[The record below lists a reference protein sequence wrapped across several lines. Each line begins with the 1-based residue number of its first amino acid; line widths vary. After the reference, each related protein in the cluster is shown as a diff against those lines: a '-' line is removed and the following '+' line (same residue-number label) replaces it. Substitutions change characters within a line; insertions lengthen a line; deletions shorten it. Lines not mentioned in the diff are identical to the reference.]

1 MKTVVI
7 FLVGVAALA
16 VSGVFAEE
24 AARTAQ
30 PQTQNANE
38 VSYQKNNELRTYSGC
53 ISEPCSVQP
62 GGALLSFKTHETL
75 TGQYTRPGD
84 YRDMIVTTRYIGR
97 EGEHGFSIDWG
108 IDIHSIRQGVP
119 SFNIGDPKKNGDY
132 VMVPNEVIPISR
144 ALHPSCP
151 DGVDQT
157 IKLKMIGF
165 KGNSLTHQIILPE
178 CMTRK

>member
-1 MKTVVI
+1 MKRVVI
-7 FLVGVAALA
+7 LLVGVAALA

-30 PQTQNANE
+30 PQTQNPNE
-38 VSYQKNNELRTYSGC
+38 VSYQKNNEVRTYGGC
-53 ISEPCSVQP
+53 IAEPCSVPP
-62 GGALLSFKTHETL
+62 GGPLLFFKTYETL
-75 TGQYTRPGD
+75 TGPYARPGD
-84 YRDMIVTTRYIGR
+84 YRAMIMTTRYIGR
-97 EGEHGFSIDWG
+97 EGDRGFSTDRG
-108 IDIHSIRQGVP
+108 IDMHSIREGRP
-119 SFNIGDPKKNGDY
+119 YIDNGERKGKDSY
-132 VMVPNEVIPISR
+132 VMVPNEVVPIGR